1 MQAGQFLSTII
12 LIIIGCLGVISSL
25 VGLLIFG
32 FGLLANAPQL
42 KLDTNLDRSSVTLS
56 GAGGITLGIILI
68 ATHHAI

>member
-25 VGLLIFG
+25 GGLLIFG